1 MEAKWILF
9 VKKPFEKSEKNGHE
23 NKKNTLWNARKINYN
38 DLLIKLTLMKQE
50 KSMEE
55 NEMENEKT

>member
-1 MEAKWILF
+1 MVMKI
-9 VKKPFEKSEKNGHE
+9 
-23 NKKNTLWNARKINYN
+23 KKNTLWNARKINYN